1 MSFLQRYVPVYPSR
15 NEPVSQSEL
24 GPVARLTESKPFGL
38 AMFAASLGLAV
49 KLAAIPDLQA
59 ALSTYRSPHAEK
71 AILVV
76 PHLPPY
82 RRCASS
88 LACSPHQRR
97 SLPATHPALRGCGGA
112 ARLPHRRQF
121 CVVHQ
126 PSRAPPRRNP
136 GGTLTLTLTRRA
148 LRRLRHRQRLVVRSP
163 RALAFLLRA
172 RARRHAPAR
181 LVVCRAAPC

>member
-1 MSFLQRYVPVYPSR
+1 M
-15 NEPVSQSEL
+15 SQSEL

-88 LACSPHQRR
+88 PG
-97 SLPATHPALRGCGGA
+97 PALHTKGGA
-112 ARLPHRRQF
+112 
-121 CVVHQ
+121 CQ
-126 PSRAPPRRNP
+126 PLTLLSEAAAAPPGCP
-136 GGTLTLTLTRRA
+136 TVA
-148 LRRLRHRQRLVVRSP
+148 DFASFISRLAQHTGITQAGP
-163 RALAFLLRA
+163 
-172 RARRHAPAR
+172 
-181 LVVCRAAPC
+181 

>member
-1 MSFLQRYVPVYPSR
+1 M
-15 NEPVSQSEL
+15 SQSEL

-82 RRCASS
+82 ERVRVEPGLLSTPKEEPASHSPCSQRLRR
-88 LACSPHQRR
+88 
-97 SLPATHPALRGCGGA
+97 
-112 ARLPHRRQF
+112 RRQATP
-121 CVVHQ
+121 
-126 PSRAPPRRNP
+126 PSPSM
-136 GGTLTLTLTRRA
+136 
-148 LRRLRHRQRLVVRSP
+148 RHSSAVSRTTQ
-163 RALAFLLRA
+163 A
-172 RARRHAPAR
+172 
-181 LVVCRAAPC
+181 